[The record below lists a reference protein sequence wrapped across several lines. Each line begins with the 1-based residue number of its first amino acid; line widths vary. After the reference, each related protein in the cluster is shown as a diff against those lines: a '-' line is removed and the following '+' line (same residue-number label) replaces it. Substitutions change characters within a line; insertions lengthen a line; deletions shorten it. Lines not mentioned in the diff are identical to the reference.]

1 MAVLAAALIL
11 LLGAAAL
18 ASGSTCE
25 HDWQSSGG
33 GSHFCPICG
42 VRENCSGGEAT
53 CKSAATCEVCGKE
66 YGLPDPDGHQGGK
79 ATCMSGPRCAQCGML
94 YGVSDPNG
102 HDYVW
107 RSNGDGTHTE
117 VCKWDSGHTGRE
129 EPCTGGTA
137 TCEHGAICEI
147 CGGEYTA
154 KADHDWLWSSFYDGT
169 HQARC
174 AECGVKTEREAHT
187 VPEGM
192 GVACVE
198 EGTICPVCGHDFD
211 SGIGHDWQS
220 NGDGT
225 HSCTRCDVA
234 AESCTGGEATCEH
247 GAICEVCGGEY
258 GETLPHTEVI
268 DAAVAPTC
276 TETGL
281 TEGKHCDVCGTVLVA
296 QEVVPANGHTE
307 VIDAAVAP
315 TCTATGLTEG
325 KHCSV
330 CNTILVA
337 QEAVPMA
344 GHDYK
349 ASVKA
354 PTCTEGGYTT
364 YTCANCKASYTA
376 DKTSPRGHWFAP
388 WTPDGENAHTA
399 LCRRSG
405 CEHTGTAACE
415 RFEWRLIPQDAE
427 NAAGYAFTFCPVCG
441 EVDDGARLLLVEMVR
456 AEALTE
462 ELPRGEIVLRMG
474 ELANGETILS
484 VGFEYSGELT
494 QPMGEVTVTLP
505 AALLEGCAL
514 SLLDADGAESDLPF
528 AVEGEEL
535 SFTLSFAPAEGEA
548 PVPVRV
554 IRLIPTEL

>member
-1 MAVLAAALIL
+1 M
-11 LLGAAAL
+11 
-18 ASGSTCE
+18 
-25 HDWQSSGG
+25 
-33 GSHFCPICG
+33 
-42 VRENCSGGEAT
+42 
-53 CKSAATCEVCGKE
+53 
-66 YGLPDPDGHQGGK
+66 
-79 ATCMSGPRCAQCGML
+79 
-94 YGVSDPNG
+94 
-102 HDYVW
+102 
-107 RSNGDGTHTE
+107 
-117 VCKWDSGHTGRE
+117 
-129 EPCTGGTA
+129 
-137 TCEHGAICEI
+137 
-147 CGGEYTA
+147 
-154 KADHDWLWSSFYDGT
+154 
-169 HQARC
+169 
-174 AECGVKTEREAHT
+174 
-187 VPEGM
+187 PEGM

-494 QPMGEVTVTLP
+494 QPMDEVTVTLP

-554 IRLIPTEL
+554 IRVLPTET

>member
-1 MAVLAAALIL
+1 M
-11 LLGAAAL
+11 
-18 ASGSTCE
+18 
-25 HDWQSSGG
+25 
-33 GSHFCPICG
+33 
-42 VRENCSGGEAT
+42 
-53 CKSAATCEVCGKE
+53 
-66 YGLPDPDGHQGGK
+66 
-79 ATCMSGPRCAQCGML
+79 
-94 YGVSDPNG
+94 
-102 HDYVW
+102 
-107 RSNGDGTHTE
+107 
-117 VCKWDSGHTGRE
+117 
-129 EPCTGGTA
+129 
-137 TCEHGAICEI
+137 
-147 CGGEYTA
+147 
-154 KADHDWLWSSFYDGT
+154 
-169 HQARC
+169 
-174 AECGVKTEREAHT
+174 
-187 VPEGM
+187 PEGM

-296 QEVVPANGHTE
+296 QEVVPANGRTE

-354 PTCTEGGYTT
+354 PPARRAAIPPTP
-364 YTCANCKASYTA
+364 AQTA
-376 DKTSPRGHWFAP
+376 RPATRLTRRPRAATGSPSGRRTAKTR
-388 WTPDGENAHTA
+388 TP
-399 LCRRSG
+399 L
-405 CEHTGTAACE
+405 
-415 RFEWRLIPQDAE
+415 F
-427 NAAGYAFTFCPVCG
+427 AAGA
-441 EVDDGARLLLVEMVR
+441 A
-456 AEALTE
+456 
-462 ELPRGEIVLRMG
+462 
-474 ELANGETILS
+474 ANT
-484 VGFEYSGELT
+484 
-494 QPMGEVTVTLP
+494 P
-505 AALLEGCAL
+505 A
-514 SLLDADGAESDLPF
+514 PP
-528 AVEGEEL
+528 
-535 SFTLSFAPAEGEA
+535 PASASNGG
-548 PVPVRV
+548 
-554 IRLIPTEL
+554 

>member
-1 MAVLAAALIL
+1 
-11 LLGAAAL
+11 
-18 ASGSTCE
+18 
-25 HDWQSSGG
+25 
-33 GSHFCPICG
+33 
-42 VRENCSGGEAT
+42 
-53 CKSAATCEVCGKE
+53 
-66 YGLPDPDGHQGGK
+66 
-79 ATCMSGPRCAQCGML
+79 
-94 YGVSDPNG
+94 
-102 HDYVW
+102 
-107 RSNGDGTHTE
+107 
-117 VCKWDSGHTGRE
+117 
-129 EPCTGGTA
+129 
-137 TCEHGAICEI
+137 
-147 CGGEYTA
+147 
-154 KADHDWLWSSFYDGT
+154 
-169 HQARC
+169 
-174 AECGVKTEREAHT
+174 
-187 VPEGM
+187 M

-234 AESCTGGEATCEH
+234 AEACTGGEATCEH

-276 TETGL
+276 TKIGL

-494 QPMGEVTVTLP
+494 QPMDEVTVTLP

-554 IRLIPTEL
+554 IRVIPTEL